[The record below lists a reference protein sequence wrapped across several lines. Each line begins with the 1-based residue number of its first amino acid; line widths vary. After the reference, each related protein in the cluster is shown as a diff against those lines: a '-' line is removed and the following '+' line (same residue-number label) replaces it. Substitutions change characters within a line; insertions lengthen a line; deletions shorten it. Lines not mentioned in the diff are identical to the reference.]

1 MSAGGSMS
9 FIQRLAYP
17 FRWLLGT
24 QACLCLVMA
33 AAGADAVQP
42 VKSEGSTSLR
52 VQLATGSEVTVFMTQ
67 MKVEGSYP
75 YKDAYMWGGDVGE
88 PPQFAL
94 ASVQIV
100 SDGETIPLPLSAYAD
115 LGDVRFAS
123 VDKAAH
129 GFTLSLHGGD
139 AAAAYDATLSFSQ
152 GTLASRVVS
161 LREFPEQRQD
171 KTRYSFPHH

>member
-1 MSAGGSMS
+1 MFAGGSMN
-9 FIQRLAYP
+9 FIQRLAHP
-17 FRWLLGT
+17 FRLLFGV
-24 QACLCLVMA
+24 QASLCLVMA
-33 AAGADAVQP
+33 AVGADAVQP
-42 VKSEGSTSLR
+42 VKSEGNTSLR
-52 VQLATGSEVTVFMTQ
+52 LQLATGGEVTVTMTQ
-67 MKVEGSYP
+67 IKVAGSYP

-88 PPQFAL
+88 PPPFAL
-94 ASVQIV
+94 ASVQVV
-100 SDGETIPLPLSAYAD
+100 SEGETVPLPLSAYAD

-139 AAAAYDATLSFSQ
+139 AGAAYDATLSFSQ
-152 GTLASRVVS
+152 GNLASRVVS